1 VSDALVN
8 AIAREFDDFPPAELL
23 GPVVARLPQSARAVD
38 IETIVAVLVDDSAT
52 LVRNRASAA
61 FRRWDA
67 ESVTAWTSG
76 TTPNTD
82 ERRGR
87 IYWLLGIP
95 AAAHQPL
102 TAEFPIVGG
111 PTVIAAPYPWEP
123 WYLPERRQEHNFYW
137 RAYRSVLDSK
147 GWDEKTIGGLDVA
160 TTEVVQRLADPT
172 RSEPYQSKGLVVGYV
187 QSGKTANFSGV
198 IAKAIDAGYR
208 LVIVLTGTI
217 EILRSQTQRRLDM
230 ELIGRQNI
238 DDADYAGDDDWL
250 NDRFLVHEVD
260 PNKSDVPAIRRLT
273 GASDDYKALAK
284 GLSALHYEFVDHSA
298 PLTDP
303 KNLHRSNVR
312 MAVVKKNS
320 TVLKKLVADLGR
332 IPTDLEQIP
341 TLIIDDEAD
350 QASVNTINPKKFTED
365 RIERTAI
372 NAQISELLDKLK
384 RAQYVGYT
392 ATPFANVFVDP
403 DDSVNIFPNDFI
415 VSLERPSAYMGGADF
430 HDLEGDLGVG
440 VDKTPANS
448 NEKAYVRDLHAQS
461 EEEQTAERLLA
472 LDSFVLAGAI
482 KLFRQERGNQRF
494 KHHTMLVH
502 ESVKQAEHR
511 ALAED
516 FKALWRLAGYSQP
529 SGLMRLQE
537 LWTNDF
543 QVVCQARADRGTP
556 VPATFEELET
566 FIGDAYGKISDG
578 ISPVIIVN
586 GEAEKD
592 YTQEALD
599 FQEQGVWK
607 ILVGGAKL
615 SRGFTVEGLT
625 TTYYT
630 RRTAQADT
638 LMQMGRWF
646 GFRPG
651 YRDLVRLFI
660 GRAVSGPLGR
670 EYDMYE
676 AFEAIVEDEEDFR
689 AELERFK
696 GLNAGGEPMVTPRD
710 IPPMVFQQL
719 PWLKPTSANK
729 MYNAEL
735 NYRGVGGQ
743 SFSFTMQPPRGDGS
757 NNVKHF
763 NLIRPWL
770 EQATSEG
777 QFNFQDKDGKTRV
790 FDAKYGI
797 VSASAVLD
805 VVAQFVWDENWSFDP
820 HRKAFE
826 SAIDRGMLDDF
837 VVLLPQPKT
846 RTPIFIEGWDTPL
859 PIVNRKRQERE
870 YRTGF
875 TGTAVR
881 ERDAIEDIA
890 GSPDKN
896 GGPLAKELH
905 KPTRGALIL
914 LFASDPGSTRHIKKA
929 RSGPADPR
937 DIATLFSYA
946 LPFAA
951 EPTPK
956 VGFTV
961 RRSGAGAIVDAK

>member
-1 VSDALVN
+1 MSEGLVN
-8 AIAREFDDFPPAELL
+8 AIAREFDDFPPADLL
-23 GPVVARLPQSARAVD
+23 GPIAGRLARSTQPVD
-38 IETIVAVLVDDSAT
+38 IETIVAVLVDSDAT
-52 LVRNRASAA
+52 LVRSRAGAA

-67 ESVTAWTSG
+67 ESTTEWTAG
-76 TTPNTD
+76 TAPSTD
-82 ERRGR
+82 ERRSR
-87 IYWLLGIP
+87 VYELLGIP
-95 AAAHQPL
+95 AAAHGPL
-102 TAEFPIVGG
+102 TAEFPVLGG

-137 RAYRSVLDSK
+137 RAYRGLLDSK
-147 GWDEKTIGGLDVA
+147 GWDERTIGGLDVA

-198 IAKAIDAGYR
+198 IAKSIDAGYR
-208 LVIVLTGTI
+208 LIIVLTGTI
-217 EILRSQTQRRLDM
+217 EMLRSQTQRRLDM

-238 DDADYAGDDDWL
+238 DDLDYASDDDWL
-250 NDRFLVHEVD
+250 NNRFLVHDVD

-284 GLSALHYEFVDHSA
+284 GLSALHYEFVDHSL

-303 KNLHRSNVR
+303 TNLHRSNVR
-312 MAVVKKNS
+312 IAVVKKNS

-350 QASVNTINPKKFTED
+350 QASVNTINPKHFTED

-430 HDLEGDLGVG
+430 HDLEDDLGAG
-440 VDKTPANS
+440 VDKTPSNS
-448 NEKAYVRDLHAQS
+448 NEKAYVRDLRGES
-461 EEEQTAERLLA
+461 EEEQTAERLMA

-482 KLFRQERGNQRF
+482 KLFRQERGNKNF

-511 ALAED
+511 ALADD
-516 FKALWRLAGYSQP
+516 FKSLWKAAGYSQP
-529 SGLMRLQE
+529 AGLDRLNE
-537 LWTNDF
+537 LWKRDF
-543 QVVCQARADRGTP
+543 EVVCEARADGASSIP
-556 VPATFEELET
+556 VSFDELVP
-566 FIGDAYGKISDG
+566 FIGDANDKISDG
-578 ISPVIIVN
+578 GPVIIVN

-592 YTQEALD
+592 YAQQALD

-660 GRAVSGPLGR
+660 GRAVPGPGGR
-670 EYDMYE
+670 EYDMYK

-689 AELERFK
+689 AELDRFK
-696 GLNAGGEPMVTPRD
+696 GLNAGGEPMLTPRD

-743 SFSFTMQPPRGDGS
+743 SFSFTMQPPRSDGS

-763 NLIRPWL
+763 GLVRPWL
-770 EQATSEG
+770 ERVESHG
-777 QFNFQDKDGKTRV
+777 HFQFRDKDGKTRT
-790 FDAKYGI
+790 FDAGYGL

-805 VVAQFVWDENWSFDP
+805 VVDQFAWDENWSFEP
-820 HRKAFE
+820 HRRAFE
-826 SAIDRGMLDDF
+826 SAIERGLLDDF

-846 RTPIFIEGWDTPL
+846 RTPIFIEGWDKPL
-859 PIVNRKRQERE
+859 PIVNRRRQERE

-881 ERDAIEDIA
+881 ERDAIEHIA
-890 GSPDKN
+890 GSPDKD
-896 GGPLAKELH
+896 GGPLARELH
-905 KPTRGALIL
+905 TPTRGGLIL
-914 LFASDPGSTRHIKKA
+914 LFASDPGSSRHIKKA
-929 RSGPADPR
+929 KAGPADPR
-937 DIATLFSYA
+937 DVATLFSYA

-961 RRSGAGAIVDAK
+961 RRSGAGAIVDAN